1 MYHIRLFVVD
11 IRVDISS
18 GVAPVLPLRARGR
31 AARAGQHLGRGGG
44 GGGRGGGGHPGGPHR
59 VQVTGPAQA
68 GARAQ

>member
-1 MYHIRLFVVD
+1 M
-11 IRVDISS
+11 
-18 GVAPVLPLRARGR
+18 LPLRARGR
-31 AARAGQHLGRGGG
+31 AARAGQHLGRGGGGG